1 MLLRMRAALLTVG
14 IALAAL
20 ALGEEYRG
28 GAGGAL
34 LLLLLLVLHVLEDL
48 GDDGHV
54 FAPVVQRACKERGL
68 VQTDTLVYTKVSKH
82 FNTGSAKF
90 QVARR

>member
-20 ALGEEYRG
+20 ALREEHRG
-28 GAGGAL
+28 GAGGA